1 MPPVDSSTKREY
13 AAIDI
18 AKLICALLVVAIH
31 TEPFAGNFWL
41 DKGLGL
47 FTRIPVPFIFTASGY
62 FLFLTDKRAT
72 SGRKLLKY
80 MGRITLMYGIWS
92 LIYMPFLVKSC
103 MPAETSGTFATARF
117 IKSLI
122 WTGVS
127 SHLWYLIATIVAA
140 GMTWLMYRRF
150 TEKTTLIVATIL
162 LIFGTLFSTYA
173 VLIHKLI
180 QGEGIRQVFKILSI
194 IDTRNGI
201 FYGFFY
207 LALGGFIACH
217 HVKRSQ
223 LFNAIAACL
232 SIVLLAAESLV
243 AVRYLKCTSTI
254 MWFATPFL
262 VYFIFMF
269 VLDCPLAIKREYAVT
284 IRNMSTI
291 IYTSQFL
298 FIYLLIAI
306 GLSMHGIPIFLGTV
320 ILGLIF
326 SAILLGFKY
335 KCKWLGYLY

>member
-1 MPPVDSSTKREY
+1 MSIVDSSTKREY

-47 FTRIPVPFIFTASGY
+47 FTRIPVPFFFTASGY

-80 MGRITLMYGIWS
+80 MGRIALMYGIWS
-92 LIYMPFLVKSC
+92 LIYMPFLVKNC
-103 MPAETSGTFATARF
+103 MPAGTSGTFATACF

-122 WTGVS
+122 WNGVS
-127 SHLWYLIATIVAA
+127 SHLWYLIGSMVAA
-140 GMTWLMYRRF
+140 GLTWLMYRCF
-150 TEKTTLIVATIL
+150 TEKTTLIVAIIL

-223 LFNAIAACL
+223 LFNTIAACL
-232 SIVLLAAESLV
+232 SILLLAVESLV

-254 MWFATPFL
+254 MWFVTPFL

-269 VLDCPLAIKREYAVT
+269 VLDCPLPIKREHAVT

-298 FIYLLIAI
+298 FIHLLITI
-306 GLSMHGIPIFLGTV
+306 GLSSHGIPVFIGTV
-320 ILGLIF
+320 ILCLIF
-326 SAILLGFKY
+326 SSILLLFKY